1 MHYCGNCG
9 ELLNDDEQVCSRCGS
24 KCGDEVK
31 STADSTKANINFSK
45 LSPYYQ
51 KEFQKIYESG
61 EKYKGKFNVM
71 GALFGVIWAL
81 TKGLWASCI
90 KCIMLSIVTVGVG
103 GIIYCILVYGFGG
116 TYLYYQKYVKGVD
129 STGMD

>member
-1 MHYCGNCG
+1 
-9 ELLNDDEQVCSRCGS
+9 
-24 KCGDEVK
+24 
-31 STADSTKANINFSK
+31 
-45 LSPYYQ
+45 
-51 KEFQKIYESG
+51 
-61 EKYKGKFNVM
+61 M